1 MRADH
6 GDLATDIFFQQLLR
20 RQQVEIEV
28 LFDEGERRPGG
39 CAQQGGF
46 GAHLRRNFAQRQ
58 ARETARQ
65 VDAAALLDQRQ
76 VVVVNG
82 HGNRLAVG
90 GGGTDILCRI
100 GGVGQGGGQEAGGEQ
115 VFHGFLLC
123 AAGNDSMGA
132 TAVSWRNR
140 HPPGSIQM
148 KKLIAALLLTISL
161 PALAA
166 LDVSGVK
173 FEDKTKVGAGETVI
187 NGAGLRKRA
196 FFKVYAIG
204 LYLPQKV
211 TSAADAINAKGAKRV
226 AIVTL
231 RDLTAEQF
239 VDALIEA
246 LKNNHDEAALK
257 ALQPKIDQFRS
268 TMLTIGN
275 APEKSAVNIDW
286 LPESGTRLSFNGS
299 AKGSDIPG
307 EDFYRALL
315 KIWIGDKPAQE
326 DLKEQLL
333 GKAQ

>member
-1 MRADH
+1 
-6 GDLATDIFFQQLLR
+6 
-20 RQQVEIEV
+20 
-28 LFDEGERRPGG
+28 
-39 CAQQGGF
+39 
-46 GAHLRRNFAQRQ
+46 
-58 ARETARQ
+58 
-65 VDAAALLDQRQ
+65 
-76 VVVVNG
+76 
-82 HGNRLAVG
+82 
-90 GGGTDILCRI
+90 
-100 GGVGQGGGQEAGGEQ
+100 
-115 VFHGFLLC
+115 
-123 AAGNDSMGA
+123 
-132 TAVSWRNR
+132 
-140 HPPGSIQM
+140 M
-148 KKLIAALLLTISL
+148 KKLLAILLLALSL

-166 LDVSGVK
+166 LEVGDVK
-173 FEDKTKVGAGETVI
+173 FDDTAKVGAGDTVI
-187 NGAGLRKRA
+187 NGAGMRKRA

-204 LYLPQKV
+204 LYLPQKAA
-211 TSAADAINAKGAKRV
+211 SAADAINAKGAKRI

-231 RDLTAEQF
+231 RELTAEQF
-239 VDALIEA
+239 VDALLEA
-246 LKNNHDEAALK
+246 LKSNHDEAALK